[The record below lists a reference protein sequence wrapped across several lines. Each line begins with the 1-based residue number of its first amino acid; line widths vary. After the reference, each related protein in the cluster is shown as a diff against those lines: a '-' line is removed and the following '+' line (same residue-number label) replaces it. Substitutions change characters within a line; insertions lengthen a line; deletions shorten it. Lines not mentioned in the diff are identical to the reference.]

1 MKYIANILTNK
12 KFNDNTLYN
21 VVDCKENLIENI
33 PTLVIGWEY
42 TKKMFKNANIL
53 NWEIDENTFWTY
65 GNRERRSK
73 YEENLENFKNLALTR
88 LVKSIKY
95 EFLNLLTITKEDREK
110 LCSLVVGGNI
120 NIHINNDIIYI
131 LKPETSIVIGIS
143 LRDVDY
149 MGKDRK
155 EFLSYF
161 YKNKD
166 NNIISLTDTNIPYD
180 IKNTLY
186 KHSYAIPYLFAV

>member
-73 YEENLENFKNLALTR
+73 YEENLEKFKNLALTR
-88 LVKSIKY
+88 LVKSVKY

-131 LKPETSIVIGIS
+131 LKPETSIVIGMS

-180 IKNTLY
+180 IKNALY

>member
-131 LKPETSIVIGIS
+131 LKPGTSIVIGIS

-166 NNIISLTDTNIPYD
+166 NNIISLTDTNISYD
-180 IKNTLY
+180 IKNALY